1 MVVAQFTKSCDTCL
15 PNNPKTASLSPLL
28 IKPVQCQGS
37 HPGENWKIY
46 FIQMPKSRG
55 YKYLLVMVDTCTR
68 WVEAFPMWT
77 EEVTKN
83 LIKEIIPH
91 FRISQSIQSDNG
103 PGFTSKITLQVAK
116 TLGINYS
123 RHAAWRHQSSGRVE
137 KMNDTLKQTIVI
149 VCQETQENCVQI
161 LPTALVRIRA
171 CPQTKAKTQSL

>member
-1 MVVAQFTKSCDTCL
+1 
-15 PNNPKTASLSPLL
+15 
-28 IKPVQCQGS
+28 
-37 HPGENWKIY
+37 
-46 FIQMPKSRG
+46 MPKSRG

-68 WVEAFPMWT
+68 WVEAFPTWT

-116 TLGINYS
+116 ALGINYS
-123 RHAAWRHQSSGRVE
+123 LHAAWRPQSSGTVE
-137 KMNDTLKQTIVI
+137 KMNDTLKQIIVK
-149 VCQETQENCVQI
+149 VCQETQENWVQI
-161 LPTALVRIRA
+161 LPTGLVRIRA

>member
-1 MVVAQFTKSCDTCL
+1 
-15 PNNPKTASLSPLL
+15 
-28 IKPVQCQGS
+28 
-37 HPGENWKIY
+37 
-46 FIQMPKSRG
+46 MPKSRG

-68 WVEAFPMWT
+68 WVEAFPTWT
-77 EEVTKN
+77 EVVTKN

-123 RHAAWRHQSSGRVE
+123 LHAAWRHQSSGRVE

-149 VCQETQENCVQI
+149 VCQETQENWVQI
-161 LPTALVRIRA
+161 LPTDLVRIRA